1 MIKKILITVFDRIAL
16 LILITVFGGIALL
29 ILLPL
34 WALLIAIGFVLEKVP
49 ELIEG
54 GKTTYNRGPA
64 PDSENLAGDQKKKGG
79 EF

>member
-1 MIKKILITVFDRIAL
+1 MIKKILITVFDGIAL

-34 WALLIAIGFVLEKVP
+34 WALLTAIGFVLEKVP

-54 GKTTYNRGPA
+54 GKTTCSRDPA
-64 PDSENLAGDQKKKGG
+64 PDSANLAGDQKKKGG

>member
-1 MIKKILITVFDRIAL
+1 MIKK
-16 LILITVFGGIALL
+16 ILITVFGGIALL

-34 WALLIAIGFVLEKVP
+34 WALLTGIGFVLEKVP

-54 GKTTYNRGPA
+54 WKTTCCRDLA
-64 PDSENLAGDQKKKGG
+64 PDSANLAGDQKKKEG

>member
-1 MIKKILITVFDRIAL
+1 MIKKILITVFDGIAL
-16 LILITVFGGIALL
+16 LILITVFGGITLL

-34 WALLIAIGFVLEKVP
+34 WALLTGIGFVLEKVP

-54 GKTTYNRGPA
+54 WKTTCSRDPA
-64 PDSENLAGDQKKKGG
+64 PDSANLAGDQKKKEM